1 MSTRTQDPRVE
12 TVNGRPRTVILS
24 CGSLGIEVANALAAD
39 AASEVVGL
47 VTTPYRTRNRTLW
60 EKIRLTIRIDGW
72 IGTLKVAS
80 GKIAKLLHISGA
92 EPAEPDSSVL
102 LAPDVPRF
110 HFDDFHHDDAR
121 SLIRS
126 LQPDILVIAGTY
138 ILKESVF
145 SLARR
150 IAINLHTGKAPEYRG
165 AAPAFW
171 ELYNGETQVGI
182 TIHRVVTAVDAGG
195 ILTQELFPLNP
206 APHGDP
212 VVYLERYRNEVL
224 RPHGVRLLVQTV
236 RTISEGST
244 HECPQN
250 AVAARTYRSPDRRAV
265 KELRKRV
272 MARRNA
278 IESLG
283 RRRIK
288 AMLGRLMFVSGIY
301 QFFFRNKAVI
311 VLFHRIDDR
320 YVGDPITYPAAGF
333 RTFLKF
339 FQRYFTVV
347 PLSALVEKLNRG
359 EDISRHIAITFDD
372 GYRDNRRAA
381 DELLRHQL
389 PACFFIATD
398 FIGTER
404 IPWWDADAAISSE
417 WMSWDEV
424 RSLRRDGFE
433 LGSHTR
439 NHIDLGI
446 VSGDEAREEILGG
459 ARRLAEETGET
470 ARMFS
475 YPYGRIH
482 QLSDENRD
490 LVRRSGFICC
500 PSAYGG
506 NVRRG
511 DDPFKICR
519 TPIAGWQISAY
530 QFGFEAM
537 ME

>member
-1 MSTRTQDPRVE
+1 VSDLPRA
-12 TVNGRPRTVILS
+12 VILS
-24 CGSLGIEVANALAAD
+24 CGNLGIEVANALAAD
-39 AASEVVGL
+39 AASKVVGL
-47 VTTPYRTRNRTLW
+47 VTTPYRMRNRTLW
-60 EKIRLTIRIDGW
+60 GKIRLTIRIDGW
-72 IGTLKVAS
+72 IGALKVAF
-80 GKIAKLLHISGA
+80 GKIAKALHIRDGKIPEPNSSLRLASG
-92 EPAEPDSSVL
+92 
-102 LAPDVPRF
+102 VPHF

-121 SLIRS
+121 SLIKS

-145 SLARR
+145 SLARN
-150 IAINLHTGKAPEYRG
+150 IAVNLHTGKAPQYRG
-165 AAPAFW
+165 AAPVFW

-182 TIHRVVTAVDAGG
+182 TIHRVVAAVDAGG

-206 APHGDP
+206 APPGDP
-212 VVYLERYRNEVL
+212 VVYVERYRNEVL

-236 RTISEGST
+236 RAIAEGT
-244 HECPQN
+244 VHECPQN
-250 AVAARTYRSPDRRAV
+250 AGEARTYRSPDRRAV
-265 KELRKRV
+265 KELRRRV

-278 IESLG
+278 VESFG
-283 RRRIK
+283 RRRVK
-288 AMLGRLMFVSGIY
+288 ALLGRLMFASGIY

-333 RTFLKF
+333 RNFLKF
-339 FQRYFTVV
+339 FRRYFTVV
-347 PLSALVEKLNRG
+347 PLSELIEKLNRG
-359 EDISRHIAITFDD
+359 EDISRHIVITFDD

-398 FIGTER
+398 FIGTDR
-404 IPWWDADAAISSE
+404 IPWWDADAAITSE

-446 VSGDEAREEILGG
+446 VSGDEAREEILG
-459 ARRLAEETGET
+459 AAQRLAEETGET
-470 ARMFS
+470 LRMFS
-475 YPYGRIH
+475 YPYGRVH
-482 QLSDENRD
+482 QLSEENRD
-490 LVRRSGFICC
+490 LVRRSGFVCC

-511 DDPFKICR
+511 DDPFKLCR